1 MQSSMWHNRAGE
13 NASRAETLDLL
24 GGGNEVAA
32 MRSFVKIT
40 LDDEDL
46 VAGSIG
52 AAGFTK
58 CKKVPKNGKVSAGFP
73 L

>member
-1 MQSSMWHNRAGE
+1 MRPNRAGE
-13 NASRAETLDLL
+13 NASRVETVDLL

-32 MRSFVKIT
+32 MRSLVKIT

-52 AAGFTK
+52 AAGFTR
-58 CKKVPKNGKVSAGFP
+58 CDKVPKNGIWF
-73 L
+73 